1 MKFKLGQKVNY
12 KNILRKTS
20 NYLHVKDDDF
30 IPDETKEIKN
40 IKRVTLNE
48 KRIGYVMGTRYR
60 KFKTFISVF
69 DDGDFGQSYIAAS
82 GREMKQVYLVAY
94 TMGKT
99 DYVLEEDLKEVNLNA

>member
-1 MKFKLGQKVNY
+1 MKFKLGQKVRY

-20 NYLHVKDDDF
+20 NYLHVNNDDF
-30 IPDETKEIKN
+30 MPNEIKEIKN
-40 IKRVTLNE
+40 IKSVILNE

-60 KFKTFISVF
+60 KFKTFISIF

-82 GREMKQVYLVAY
+82 GREMKQVYLIAY

-99 DYVLEEDLKEVNLNA
+99 NYVLEEDLEREV